1 MRCVWRLDRRFR
13 AALYAVFSVLFLTG
27 IAWLAADRLKGGSG
41 SDIWSATAPMLLMV
55 HGGAGM
61 LALML
66 LGALVPVHLSPAWR
80 RGKNRL
86 MGVAVGTLTALLIVT
101 AYGLYYI
108 GSDTFRIWTSDLHI
122 GLGLAFPALLIAH
135 VATGRHRSSQLARQR
150 SEALSEPCTSSRQAV
165 VSCNRTQP

>member
-1 MRCVWRLDRRFR
+1 MQCAWRLDGRFR

-27 IAWLAADRLKGGSG
+27 VAWLAADRLKGASS
-41 SDIWSATAPMLLMV
+41 SDIWSATAPVLLTV

-61 LALML
+61 LALIL
-66 LGALVPVHLSPAWR
+66 LGALVPVHVSPAWR
-80 RGKNRL
+80 RDRNRF
-86 MGVAVGTLTALLIVT
+86 MGVAMATITVLLIVT

-108 GSDTFRIWTSDLHI
+108 GSDTFRLWTSDLHI
-122 GLGLAFPALLIAH
+122 GLGLVFPAVLIAH